1 MKEKIKWGII
11 GLGKIANKF
20 AEGLAP
26 VVNAELYAVGSRER
40 ENAVSFSKKHN
51 AKFAYGSYMQL
62 MQDENVDVIYI
73 ATPHVFHHDLT
84 LNCIKHGKAVL
95 CEKPFAM
102 NLKEAEAMVKL
113 SREKEVF
120 LMEALWTMFLPHFQF
135 VLEKVNSGELGKV
148 KSLKADFGFQA
159 EFDKTK
165 RLFNKSLG
173 GGSLLDI
180 GIYPVFM
187 AYSLLGNPMKINAK
201 AQFTDTGVDS
211 SCDIRFEYAKGV
223 EAELFSTFLEKTPTI
238 AEIEMEKGRIILN
251 TRFHEPTSVTI
262 ITEAKEETLDFPMDT
277 NGYYFEAD
285 HVTKMLQAGK
295 VESDIM
301 NLEKTLDI
309 MKLLG
314 KIRNEIGLSYK

>member
-1 MKEKIKWGII
+1 MKQKIKWGII

-26 VVNAELYAVGSRER
+26 VENAELYAVASRNKD
-40 ENAVSFSKKHN
+40 NAISFSKKHN
-51 AKFAYGSYMQL
+51 AQVAYGTYEEL
-62 MQDENVDVIYI
+62 MQDSSVDVIYI

-84 LNCIKHGKAVL
+84 LDCIRHGKAVL

-102 NLKEAEAMVKL
+102 NLEEAEAMVKL
-113 SREKEVF
+113 SKNERVF

-135 VLEKVNSGELGKV
+135 VLDKVNSGDMGKV
-148 KSLKADFGFQA
+148 KSLKADFGFPA

-187 AYSLLGNPMKINAK
+187 AYSILGNPLKVNAN
-201 AQFTDTGVDS
+201 AEFIETGVDS
-211 SCDIRFEYAKGV
+211 TCDIKFEYAEGV
-223 EAELFSTFLEKTPTI
+223 KANLFSTFLEKTPTI

-262 ITEAKEETLDFPMDT
+262 ITEEKEETLDFEVDT

-301 NLEKTLDI
+301 NFEKTLDI
-309 MKLLG
+309 MRLLD